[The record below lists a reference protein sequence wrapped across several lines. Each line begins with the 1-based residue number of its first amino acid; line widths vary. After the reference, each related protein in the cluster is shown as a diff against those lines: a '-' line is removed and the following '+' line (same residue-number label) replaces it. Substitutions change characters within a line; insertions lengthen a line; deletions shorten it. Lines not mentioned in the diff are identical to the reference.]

1 MPPRDVLLDVSRLI
15 WRLWR
20 GGLPT
25 GVDRV
30 CLEYL
35 DHYRSRSR
43 AVVQRRGRRFILNEK
58 ASDRLFDLLSQGPAG
73 FRRGFLTLALRAFA
87 TARRAP
93 AERRLLYLNVGHTGL
108 DDRSL
113 GPWIEEANVRA
124 VFLVHDLIP
133 ILHPEFCRAGE
144 QAKHERRMENA
155 VRSASGLIANSK
167 ATLRDIEH
175 FAAARHL
182 DMPDAIVAWLA
193 GPPIPQRVKPKPFD
207 RPHFVVV
214 GTIEGRKNH
223 ELLLKIWKR
232 MAQADGTVPLLV
244 IIGQRGWEAEAATA
258 MLDTAA
264 ELKGNVLELGRCPDE
279 DVASIIAGAR
289 ALLMPSFAEGFGL
302 PVVESLELGTPVIA
316 SDLPVFREIVGDIP
330 TYLDSSDASAWE
342 DTIRSFVTDCPE
354 RTRQLDRIAAY
365 HPPDWATHFKVVD
378 GWIETLPQ

>member
-1 MPPRDVLLDVSRLI
+1 
-15 WRLWR
+15 
-20 GGLPT
+20 
-25 GVDRV
+25 
-30 CLEYL
+30 
-35 DHYRSRSR
+35 
-43 AVVQRRGRRFILNEK
+43 
-58 ASDRLFDLLSQGPAG
+58 
-73 FRRGFLTLALRAFA
+73 
-87 TARRAP
+87 
-93 AERRLLYLNVGHTGL
+93 
-108 DDRSL
+108 
-113 GPWIEEANVRA
+113 
-124 VFLVHDLIP
+124 
-133 ILHPEFCRAGE
+133 
-144 QAKHERRMENA
+144 
-155 VRSASGLIANSK
+155 
-167 ATLRDIEH
+167 
-175 FAAARHL
+175 
-182 DMPDAIVAWLA
+182 
-193 GPPIPQRVKPKPFD
+193 VKPKPFD

-244 IIGQRGWEAEAATA
+244 IIGQRGWEAEATTA